1 MRVRVLRSRRRAEG
15 SPRSPGALI
24 RNWIG
29 SREHWGWSRLG
40 CVWRVGPTKSMSSK
54 TSIQPEALSQQLRSH
69 EVTMP
74 IAAITGAFRAINDL
88 SLLMARIAMPNGN
101 GLVWRK
107 KATFFT

>member
-1 MRVRVLRSRRRAEG
+1 MREPKLSRSD
-15 SPRSPGALI
+15 PQLDWQPGAL
-24 RNWIG
+24 
-29 SREHWGWSRLG
+29 GWSRLG